1 MVHIKRFETLDALGI
16 FLNGIYSYLLKIQI
30 VLLEKEPQGE
40 HDDDAL
46 HILKEAL
53 VKFQADLEE
62 KDFLTNRDA
71 MKVTQNKILNIELA
85 FKSLIL
91 QLEKVSPLEDHIYL
105 QGDFQKGFDYILGK
119 NMVSPDFL
127 EKEIKEI
134 IAGILIILY
143 N

>member
-1 MVHIKRFETLDALGI
+1 
-16 FLNGIYSYLLKIQI
+16 
-30 VLLEKEPQGE
+30 LLEKEPQGE